1 METEII
7 RKALLHLTIGS
18 QIVIRNITCIGGS
31 RNKSSHAGK
40 YIAVI
45 TLRA

>member
-7 RKALLHLTIGS
+7 RKALLHLTINS
-18 QIVIRNITCIGGS
+18 HLFIRNITCIGGS

-40 YIAVI
+40 YIVVI